1 MPDVKKNH
9 MTIDEIELLKS
20 ELHLVQRS
28 PIARDIMIKSDAKLT
43 LKKIIR
49 KLNYRKSKR

>member
-1 MPDVKKNH
+1 

-28 PIARDIMIKSDAKLT
+28 PIVRDIMIKSAAKLT